1 MKMHEVKACL
11 AADGWP
17 VEVISESTLRSRFRS
32 GTRVFQLL
40 ARSDE
45 SFVTFA
51 VVPFARVPEAPED
64 AELLLER
71 LLRLNRELNLA
82 KVSID
87 DDGDV
92 VLSVEYRVDHLDPS
106 EVRDAVSVLSFY
118 AEKHYAEIARFAAP

>member
-11 AADGWP
+11 VAEGWP

-32 GTRVFQLL
+32 GTHVFQLL

-51 VVPFARVPEAPED
+51 VVPFARVPESPED

-92 VLSVEYRVDHLDPS
+92 VLSVEYRLANLDPS
-106 EVRDAVSVLSFY
+106 EIRDAVDVLSAY
-118 AEKHYAEIARFAAP
+118 AEAHRAEVVALAG